1 MKHLKKTRSPFER
14 KQIRKFLK
22 MNAPPSEKH
31 KGREPLDWNGCPLC
45 IKLNAKHY
53 ARGLC
58 SVCYRRMKRR
68 GELEGSSIPG
78 TEENEETI

>member
-1 MKHLKKTRSPFER
+1 MKHLKKTRTPWER

-22 MNAPPSEKH
+22 MNAPPSDKH
-31 KGREPLDWNGCPLC
+31 KGREPLDWKGCPCC

-53 ARGLC
+53 AKGLC

-68 GELEGSSIPG
+68 GELDD
-78 TEENEETI
+78 TILSQVDSRAE